1 MIWLI
6 NEVNVCDY
14 GDGESGSC
22 LVDKTNNSSNDAE
35 EHILTRCNGCGRSHN
50 CAVIST
56 ARLKLKDGVQF
67 ASGIEPKPKKKPS
80 AKSGLKGQIPRKRAG
95 IKKPATR

>member
-1 MIWLI
+1 MTWLI

-35 EHILTRCNGCGRSHN
+35 EHILTRCNGCGRTHN

-67 ASGIEPKPKKKPS
+67 ASGIEPKPKKKTV
-80 AKSGLKGQIPRKRAG
+80 RKIR
-95 IKKPATR
+95 T